1 MADDSYRRLLAEFHS
16 RGNYGVVFRNAMED
30 VADKM
35 DFGFVRSCVVFG
47 PGSGERELD
56 LARRL
61 LPNLRSFQAVETD
74 PESVKALRVAFRDT
88 QIPGV
93 EASVV
98 ETSMESWSGVD
109 NPVDAVLFVNML
121 AHVHSAD
128 RKALFQKLM
137 TAYLSPPGIVVIVD
151 NVRSIPS
158 GYLMLK
164 ERLGMLTDGYD
175 VMEKEM
181 REAGL
186 KVVLTHDLRT
196 RLDLANP
203 SDDIVKFMRLLS
215 GSKYSEQQVR
225 TAIDDIFSQ
234 PNMDAV
240 VKRLAIFTK

>member
-1 MADDSYRRLLAEFHS
+1 LTVTR
-16 RGNYGVVFRNAMED
+16 
-30 VADKM
+30 
-35 DFGFVRSCVVFG
+35 
-47 PGSGERELD
+47 SGERELD

-61 LPNLRSFQAVETD
+61 LPNLQAVETD

-121 AHVHSAD
+121 AHVRSAD

-137 TAYLSPPGIVVIVD
+137 TAYLSPSGIVVIVD

-203 SDDIVKFMRLLS
+203 SDDIVKFMRLLL